1 MGNSKGE
8 IMSETPKQ
16 TKNWKQ
22 VGIFNSFEDA
32 DSLRKELLNEDESG
46 KLEVR
51 VKRYGRRDCNVGAK
65 FKVKVVYPI
74 VPKATKKE
82 KKRGK

>member
-1 MGNSKGE
+1 
-8 IMSETPKQ
+8 MSETPKQ
-16 TKNWKQ
+16 TRTWKQ

-51 VKRYGRRDCNVGAK
+51 VK
-65 FKVKVVYPI
+65 
-74 VPKATKKE
+74 E
-82 KKRGK
+82 KWPRMALNSR

>member
-16 TKNWKQ
+16 TRTWKQ

-32 DSLRKELLNEDESG
+32 NSLRKELLNEDKSG

-51 VKRYGRRDCNVGAK
+51 VKRCGQEGVK
-65 FKVKVVYPI
+65 FKVKV
-74 VPKATKKE
+74 AF
-82 KKRGK
+82 